1 MIKSLKSI
9 VVTLGIIIII
19 LTVIIITTLFK
30 RFNIKQNSNHNINK
44 SSSLSINSSYDIVS
58 TEIEDDLLYVYLKDI
73 EGKDLIKI
81 YDLKTNQI
89 LKEINLR

>member
-30 RFNIKQNSNHNINK
+30 RFNIKQNSNHHIKK
-44 SSSLSINSSYDIVS
+44 SSSLSINSNYDIVS
-58 TEIEDDLLYVYLKDI
+58 TEIEDDLLYVYLKDT
-73 EGKDLIKI
+73 EGKDVIKI
-81 YDLKTNQI
+81 YDLNTNHI
-89 LKEINLR
+89 LNEINLR